1 MAKMDINKLLEFGVK
16 QEASDLVL
24 KAGQPP
30 IFRIHGDL
38 VRMKTEA
45 VSNAEAR
52 ETAYPILTKEQ
63 IAKFEEDLELDWA
76 HEIPGLARFRG
87 NMMIQR
93 GRLTATY
100 RTIPITIK
108 TMADLGLPEICRR
121 LSDYPRGLVLVTGP
135 TGSGKTTTLAAMI
148 DYINASRPEH
158 ILTVE
163 DPIEYVHECKKALI
177 NQREVGVDTPDFA
190 AALKYALR
198 QDPDVILIG
207 EMRDLETISLAITA
221 AETGHLVFGTLHTTD
236 AVQTV
241 DRVIDVFPPHQQQQ
255 VRMQMSVNL
264 VGVLSQA
271 LVKTRD
277 GHGRVA
283 AFESMEAIP
292 AVRNLIREG
301 KTHQIGS
308 QIQTGSKRG
317 MYTLDQSLATL
328 VQRGI
333 ADEDSAR
340 SKCMSIEEFD
350 ELLEQDIVMEGATT
364 VQDGGPR
371 TATAEAR
378 ESAHRQEF
386 QRRLQQRRA
395 GGGHGGHGGGAGA
408 GGGAGEGGGL

>member
-1 MAKMDINKLLEFGVK
+1 MAKIDLNKLLEFGVR
-16 QEASDLVL
+16 QEASDLIL

-30 IFRIHGDL
+30 VFRIHGDMIRAKSEHMSPDD
-38 VRMKTEA
+38 VRA
-45 VSNAEAR
+45 
-52 ETAYPILTKEQ
+52 TAYGILSQEQ
-63 IAKFEEDLELDWA
+63 IARFEDELELDFA
-76 HEIPGLARFRG
+76 HEIAGLARFRG
-87 NMMIQR
+87 NMMVQR
-93 GRLTATY
+93 GRVTAVY

-108 TMADLGLPEICRR
+108 TMADLGLPQICQR

-135 TGSGKTTTLAAMI
+135 TGSGKTTTLAAMV
-148 DYINASRPEH
+148 DYINSTRPEH

-163 DPIEYVHECKKALI
+163 DPIEYVHPCKLSVV
-177 NQREVGVDTPDFA
+177 NQREVGVDTPTFA

-236 AVQTV
+236 AVQTI

-277 GHGRVA
+277 GNGRVA

-308 QIQTGSKRG
+308 MIQTGSRRG
-317 MYTLDQSLATL
+317 MYTLDQSLVTL
-328 VQRGI
+328 VKMGI

-340 SKCMSIEEFD
+340 SKCISVDEFD
-350 ELLEQDIVMEGATT
+350 ELLAEDTVMEGATT
-364 VQDGGPR
+364 LQDGGPK

-378 ESAHRQEF
+378 DMAHKQDF
-386 QRRLQQRRA
+386 HRRLQQRKS
-395 GGGHGGHGGGAGA
+395 GGGGGGGGGGA
-408 GGGAGEGGGL
+408 L

>member
-1 MAKMDINKLLEFGVK
+1 MAKMDIVKLLEFGVR
-16 QEASDLVL
+16 QEASDLLV

-38 VRMKTEA
+38 ARMK
-45 VSNAEAR
+45 AEPLTPDETR
-52 ETAYPILTKEQ
+52 ETVYAILSPEQ
-63 IAKFEEDLELDWA
+63 IERFERDMELDYA
-76 HEIPGLARFRG
+76 YEIPGLARFRG
-87 NMMIQR
+87 NIMIQR
-93 GRLTATY
+93 GRITAVY

-108 TMADLGLPEICRR
+108 TMEDLGLPEICRR

-148 DYINASRPEH
+148 DYINATRPEH

-163 DPIEYVHECKKALI
+163 DPIEYVHPCKRSLI
-177 NQREVGVDTPDFA
+177 NQREVGDDTPTFA

-207 EMRDLETISLAITA
+207 EMRDLETIHNAITA

-277 GHGRVA
+277 GNGRVA
-283 AFESMEAIP
+283 AFESMEAVP

-301 KTHQIGS
+301 KTHQIAS
-308 QIQTGSKRG
+308 MIQTGSKRG
-317 MYTLDQSLATL
+317 MYSLDQSLATL
-328 VQRGI
+328 VKKGI

-340 SKCMSIEEFD
+340 SKCISVQEFD
-350 ELLEQDIVMEGATT
+350 ELLSEEIIMEGATT
-364 VQDGGPR
+364 LQDGGPR

-378 ESAHRQEF
+378 ETATRADF
-386 QRRLQQRRA
+386 QRRLQQRR
-395 GGGHGGHGGGAGA
+395 GGG
-408 GGGAGEGGGL
+408 EPQQ

>member
-1 MAKMDINKLLEFGVK
+1 MAVMDVNKLLEFGVR
-16 QEASDLVL
+16 QEASDLIL

-38 VRMKTEA
+38 IRMK
-45 VSNAEAR
+45 AEPMSGDDAR
-52 ETAYPILTKEQ
+52 KTAYGILSQQQ
-63 IAKFEEDLELDWA
+63 IEKFEQDMELDYA
-76 HEIPGLARFRG
+76 YEIPGLARFRG
-87 NMMIQR
+87 NIMIQR
-93 GRLTATY
+93 GRLTAVY

-108 TMADLGLPEICRR
+108 TMEDLGLPEICRR

-148 DYINASRPEH
+148 DYINATRSEH

-163 DPIEYVHECKKALI
+163 DPIEYVHPCKKALI
-177 NQREVGVDTPDFA
+177 NQREVGEDTPTFA

-207 EMRDLETISLAITA
+207 EMRDLETIHNAITA

-277 GHGRVA
+277 LNGRVA
-283 AFESMEAIP
+283 AFETLEAVP
-292 AVRNLIREG
+292 AVRNTIREG
-301 KTHQIGS
+301 KTHQIAS
-308 QIQTGSKRG
+308 TIQTGSKRG
-317 MYTLDQSLATL
+317 MYSLDQSLATL
-328 VQRGI
+328 VKKGI

-340 SKCMSIEEFD
+340 SKCINIEEFD
-350 ELLEQDIVMEGATT
+350 ELLEQDIVIEGATT
-364 VQDGGPR
+364 LEEGGGGPR

-378 ESAHRQEF
+378 EAATRNDF
-386 QRRLQQRRA
+386 QRRLQQRR
-395 GGGHGGHGGGAGA
+395 GGGGQ
-408 GGGAGEGGGL
+408 